1 MTLGAFFTA
10 LGYVTGILVF
20 LLEARRRRLATEG
33 MRRIALAGLCGGV
46 LGAKLTEWGLTH
58 WHTLA
63 AHPGAMLDPRLGG
76 RTIIG
81 GLLAGWL
88 AVEIAKWR
96 LGIRRSTGDLF
107 ALALPAGEAIGRVG
121 CYFNGCCYGIPSR
134 VPWAVYQHGAWR
146 HPAQLYAALI
156 AAAIFGTL
164 YTVRDRLPREG
175 DLFRL
180 YLVLYGTGRFGL
192 EFLRERNLAFGGL
205 SLAQWVC
212 LEITVI
218 AVVGLFVPGWRA
230 AVALRSEAYDHGAA
244 VRPPPPS
251 VPRG

>member
-1 MTLGAFFTA
+1 MTLGSFFTA
-10 LGYVTGILVF
+10 LGYVAGILIF
-20 LLEARRRRLATEG
+20 LLEARRRHLATEG

-46 LGAKLTEWGLTH
+46 LGAKLTEWGLAH
-58 WHTLA
+58 WHAFA
-63 AHPGAMLDPRLGG
+63 AHPAALLDPRLGG

-88 AVEIAKWR
+88 AVEIAKRR

-121 CYFNGCCYGIPSR
+121 CYFNGCCYGTPSH

-146 HPAQLYAALI
+146 HPTQLYAALI
-156 AAAIFGTL
+156 AAALFGTL
-164 YTVRDRLPREG
+164 YALRDRLPHAG

-180 YLVLYGTGRFGL
+180 YLVLYGAGRFGL

-205 SLAQWVC
+205 SLAQWAC
-212 LEITVI
+212 LEI
-218 AVVGLFVPGWRA
+218 AVVAALALVVSGHRIRA
-230 AVALRSEAYDHGAA
+230 TA
-244 VRPPPPS
+244 
-251 VPRG
+251 